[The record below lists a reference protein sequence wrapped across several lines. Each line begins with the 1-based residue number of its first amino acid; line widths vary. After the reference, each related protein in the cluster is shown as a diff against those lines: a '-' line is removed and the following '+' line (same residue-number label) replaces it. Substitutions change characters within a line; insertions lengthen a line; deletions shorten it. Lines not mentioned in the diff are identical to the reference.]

1 MNAKISIR
9 HRQLPVSLWIAGAVS
24 FFARRYMQTLPDIF
38 QDQNLDQQLADYAD
52 VHLLELPQQLQQLT
66 IDQLDIPFPIQNWV
80 IAESLSQQELFVLFF
95 CAELDNH
102 YWLNLALQELQGVH
116 QDNFPKLH
124 LLCDVISGVLGKE
137 TKPSDVANWAS
148 VKSGLLE
155 IQQQGPLILSSIKL
169 NPSFWQL
176 LNNPESAQATVTAI
190 QLQNNLRLLPV
201 TASVNPLIKSSISP
215 SINLPSPGYTTSQ
228 LQSLDDFAM
237 RMRLKQIGQLHVYAN
252 HYAGQAFAASLAERC
267 NLTAVI
273 PSAEWLTHAGQLM
286 ILAKAY
292 GWLLV
297 LDADSWSN
305 FLSKSVIDSSCV
317 ILHSQQD
324 FPVNNFSAVSPTRV
338 DYVLQQNSH
347 AERLASWQQFVPD
360 ELAQQL
366 ASRWLIDANR
376 IQSIMNGLPATTFS
390 SSDSLSIITSSRL
403 KQAPA
408 SLQDMAFHLP
418 GYVGKKGLI
427 LNPKIQSALQH
438 LFDRCL
444 QRETLFS
451 GLGNSLS
458 GNHSTGVKALFS
470 GDSGTGKTLAASFLA
485 SQLGIPIYRMDLGSI
500 LNKYVGETEKN
511 IHKLMQQTADD
522 DFILLIDEADALFGK
537 RTDAESGGE
546 RFANM
551 LTNYLLAR
559 IEQHSGIVLMTTN
572 GLGRIDPAFMRRFDM
587 VIEFQSPEMEERANI
602 WQSHL
607 GERSPGESYCRQ
619 LASLCDL
626 TGGFIRNAVL
636 AAAAEI
642 RYSEQKQLP
651 YPILLRC
658 LAQEYRKSG
667 KPVPP
672 KLISQ
677 LNSHSDM
684 PVPNHA
690 VFNHAV
696 FNQ

>member
-1 MNAKISIR
+1 MNAKISIH
-9 HRQLPVSLWIAGAVS
+9 HRQLPVSLWITGAVS
-24 FFARRYMQTLPDIF
+24 FFAKRYMQTLPDIF
-38 QDQNLDQQLADYAD
+38 QGQHPDQQLADY
-52 VHLLELPQQLQQLT
+52 VNIHLLELPQYLQQLT
-66 IDQLDIPFPIQNWV
+66 TEQLDIHFPIKNWA
-80 IAESLSQQELFVLFF
+80 IAESLSQQELFVLLF

-124 LLCDVISGVLGKE
+124 LLCDLISGVLGKE
-137 TKPSDVANWAS
+137 TKPSEVVSWAS

-169 NPSFWQL
+169 NQSLWQL
-176 LNNPESAQATVTAI
+176 LNNIESAQSTITVI
-190 QLQNNLRLLPV
+190 GLQDKNPRLLPLAAPV
-201 TASVNPLIKSSISP
+201 HSSIKP
-215 SINLPSPGYTTSQ
+215 SITLPSPGYTPSQ

-237 RMRLKQIGQLHVYAN
+237 RMRLNQIGQLHLYAN
-252 HYAGQAFAASLAERC
+252 HYSGQAFAASLAERC

-273 PSAEWLTHAGQLM
+273 PSAEWLTHPAQLI

-292 GWLLV
+292 AWLLV
-297 LDADSWSN
+297 LDANSWPAIVLSN
-305 FLSKSVIDSSCV
+305 NFSNIACV

-324 FPVNNFSAVSPTRV
+324 FSTNNFSAASPTRI
-338 DYVLQQNSH
+338 DYLLQQNSY

-366 ASRWLIDANR
+366 ASRWLIDAGR
-376 IQSIMNGLPATTFS
+376 IQSIMNGLPTMTVS
-390 SSDSLSIITSSRL
+390 SPENMSIITASRL

-427 LNPKIQSALQH
+427 LNPKIQSSLQH

-458 GNHSTGVKALFS
+458 SNHSTGVKALFS
-470 GDSGTGKTLAASFLA
+470 GDSGTGKTLAASYLA
-485 SQLGIPIYRMDLGSI
+485 SQLGIPIYRMDSGSI

-511 IHKLMQQTADD
+511 IHKLMQQTADE

-619 LASLCDL
+619 LASMCDL

-651 YPILLRC
+651 YPALLRC

-667 KPVPP
+667 KPIPP

-677 LNSHSDM
+677 LNAQVDTLASNY
-684 PVPNHA
+684 PVRELSL
-690 VFNHAV
+690 
-696 FNQ
+696 